1 MWWPWRWLVDDR
13 SSHSA
18 GAKIVA
24 FPAVAKTDRVDA
36 QSGHIDAMQE
46 VLIAIDTAIKE
57 AEWSPDHQDQLAIC
71 DEQAFRRRFGFV
83 VNRLQREQII
93 ALKHEAD
100 LIDKEIKILRSSG
113 SLVFQNGKLSV
124 MAPTLIA
131 VWGYIQIVM
140 LLLMMVLSILAAVS
154 AHEMSWTSVAGIVI
168 LNVILLFG
176 MKVSNDVFI
185 WPQRIRKRVQERQR
199 GDRR

>member
-1 MWWPWRWLVDDR
+1 VDDK

-24 FPAVAKTDRVDA
+24 FPAVRKTDRVDA

-71 DEQAFRRRFGFV
+71 DEQAFRKRFSFV
-83 VNRLQREQII
+83 VNRQQREQII
-93 ALKHEAD
+93 TFKHEAD
-100 LIDKEIKILRSSG
+100 LTDKEIRNLRSSE
-113 SLVFQNGKLSV
+113 SLVFNEGELRI

-131 VWGYIQIVM
+131 AWGYIQI
-140 LLLMMVLSILAAVS
+140 LMCLVLMALSVLAAIS
-154 AHEMSWTSVAGIVI
+154 AEKMSWVGIAGIVVV
-168 LNVILLFG
+168 NVILLFG
-176 MKVSNDVFI
+176 MILSNEVYI
-185 WPQRIRKRVQERQR
+185 RPQRIRKRAQERR
-199 GDRR
+199 HA

>member
-1 MWWPWRWLVDDR
+1 MDDR
-13 SSHSA
+13 SSRSA

-24 FPAVAKTDRVDA
+24 FPAGARADRAEA

-46 VLIAIDTAIKE
+46 VLVAIDTAIKE

-71 DEQAFRRRFGFV
+71 DEQAFRRRFGFT

-93 ALKHEAD
+93 TLKHEAD
-100 LIDKEIKILRSSG
+100 LTDKEIKILRSSG

-131 VWGYIQIVM
+131 IWGYIQMVM
-140 LLLMMVLSILAAVS
+140 LFLMMVLSVLAAVS
-154 AHEMSWTSVAGIVI
+154 AQKSSWPGIAGIVA
-168 LNVILLFG
+168 LNMMLMFG
-176 MKVSNDVFI
+176 MNLSNDVFI
-185 WPQRIRKRVQERQR
+185 WPQRIRKRVQQQR
-199 GDRR
+199 T

>member
-1 MWWPWRWLVDDR
+1 MWWPWRWPVDDR
-13 SSHSA
+13 SPHSA

-24 FPAVAKTDRVDA
+24 FPAGARADRAEA

-46 VLIAIDTAIKE
+46 VLVAIDTAIKE

-71 DEQAFRRRFGFV
+71 DEQAFRRRFGFT

-93 ALKHEAD
+93 TLKHEAD
-100 LIDKEIKILRSSG
+100 LTDKEIKILRSSG

-131 VWGYIQIVM
+131 IWGYIQIVM
-140 LLLMMVLSILAAVS
+140 LLLMMVLSVLAAVS
-154 AHEMSWTSVAGIVI
+154 AQKISWPGIAGIVA
-168 LNVILLFG
+168 LNMMLLFG
-176 MKVSNDVFI
+176 MNLSNDVFI
-185 WPQRIRKRVQERQR
+185 WPQRIRKRVQQR
-199 GDRR
+199 T

>member
-1 MWWPWRWLVDDR
+1 MWWPWRWPVDDR

-24 FPAVAKTDRVDA
+24 FPAIAKSDRVEA
-36 QSGHIDAMQE
+36 QSSHIDAMQE
-46 VLIAIDTAIKE
+46 VLVAIDTAIKE

-71 DEQAFRRRFGFV
+71 DEQAFRRRFGFT

-93 ALKHEAD
+93 TLKHEAD
-100 LIDKEIKILRSSG
+100 LTDKEIKILRSSG

-131 VWGYIQIVM
+131 IWGYIQMVM
-140 LLLMMVLSILAAVS
+140 LFLMMVLSVLAAVS
-154 AHEMSWTSVAGIVI
+154 AQKSSWPGIAGIVA
-168 LNVILLFG
+168 LNMMLMFG
-176 MKVSNDVFI
+176 MNLSNDVFI
-185 WPQRIRKRVQERQR
+185 WPQRIRKRVQQQR
-199 GDRR
+199 T

>member
-1 MWWPWRWLVDDR
+1 MWWLWRWPVDDR
-13 SSHSA
+13 SSRSA

-24 FPAVAKTDRVDA
+24 FPAGARADRAEA

-46 VLIAIDTAIKE
+46 VLVAIDTAIKE

-71 DEQAFRRRFGFV
+71 DEQAFRRRFGFT

-93 ALKHEAD
+93 TLKHEAD
-100 LIDKEIKILRSSG
+100 LTDKEIKILRSSG

-131 VWGYIQIVM
+131 IWGYIQIVM
-140 LLLMMVLSILAAVS
+140 LFLMMMLSVLAAVS
-154 AHEMSWTSVAGIVI
+154 AQKISWPGIAGIVA
-168 LNVILLFG
+168 LNMMLLFG
-176 MKVSNDVFI
+176 MNLSNDVFI
-185 WPQRIRKRVQERQR
+185 WPQRIRKRVQQQR
-199 GDRR
+199 T

>member
-1 MWWPWRWLVDDR
+1 MWWPWRGPVDVR

-24 FPAVAKTDRVDA
+24 FPAVAKSDRVEA
-36 QSGHIDAMQE
+36 QSCHIDAMQE
-46 VLIAIDTAIKE
+46 VLVAIDAAIKE

-71 DEQAFRRRFGFV
+71 DEQAFRRRFGFA

-100 LIDKEIKILRSSG
+100 LTDKEIRILRSSG
-113 SLVFQNGKLSV
+113 SLVFRNGKLAV

-131 VWGYIQIVM
+131 VWGYIQILLLFLLMFLSVLAAVTAKKMGWPGLVGITLFNM
-140 LLLMMVLSILAAVS
+140 LLLL
-154 AHEMSWTSVAGIVI
+154 
-168 LNVILLFG
+168 G
-176 MKVSNDVFI
+176 MNLSNDVFI
-185 WPQRIRKRVQERQR
+185 WPQRIRKRVQERQHR
-199 GDRR
+199 

>member
-1 MWWPWRWLVDDR
+1 MWWPWRWPVDDR
-13 SSHSA
+13 SPHSA

-24 FPAVAKTDRVDA
+24 FPAAARADRAEA

-46 VLIAIDTAIKE
+46 VLVAIDTAIKE

-71 DEQAFRRRFGFV
+71 DEQAFRRRFGFT

-93 ALKHEAD
+93 TLKHEAD
-100 LIDKEIKILRSSG
+100 LTDKEIKILRSSG

-131 VWGYIQIVM
+131 IWGYIQMVM
-140 LLLMMVLSILAAVS
+140 LFLMMVLSVLAAVS
-154 AHEMSWTSVAGIVI
+154 AQKSSWPGIAGIVA
-168 LNVILLFG
+168 LNMMLMFG
-176 MKVSNDVFI
+176 MNLSNDVFI
-185 WPQRIRKRVQERQR
+185 WPQRIRKRVQQQR
-199 GDRR
+199 T